1 MGGGARNQGVGTSR
15 GHHDARKVTGV
26 LDQLTGVTLQVGVAV
41 ALDGFELFGEAG
53 ELVASLGLDD
63 ADTFEANIKA
73 GGRDLNALAVADED
87 RYAELF
93 GDELASGLDDAR
105 VGAFGE
111 DDPLRV
117 VLETGGKAGN

>member
-1 MGGGARNQGVGTSR
+1 M
-15 GHHDARKVTGV
+15 
-26 LDQLTGVTLQVGVAV
+26 QVGVTV

-53 ELVASLGLDD
+53 ELVATFRLDD